1 MKRWNIM
8 KILKS
13 SQKDLSIAG
22 LMSDEQ
28 VRLWI
33 MKDYPT
39 YSLHTMDVDGEELV
53 ETLND
58 AIKQWE
64 DCFDMWLSG
73 NADKFLRIASAIDI
87 EYDPLSNYDKTS
99 SINHAHTGTDTTV
112 NGARGS
118 DTDNKLRP
126 FNATQ
131 YVNTTGAHSSINSAT
146 DTFQHGHN
154 EAITEHTTG
163 NIGVT
168 TSQQMLQSEIDLRL
182 KIQLFRWI
190 IHDLVNDILVDQEVI
205 E

>member
-1 MKRWNIM
+1 M

-33 MKDYPT
+33 MKEYPT
-39 YSLHTMDVDGEELV
+39 YSLLTMDVDGEELV

-58 AIKQWE
+58 AVKQWE

-73 NADKFLRIASAIDI
+73 NADKFLRMASAIDI
-87 EYDPLSNYDKTS
+87 EYEPLSNYDKTS
-99 SINHAHTGTDTTV
+99 TINHAHTGTDTTV
-112 NGARGS
+112 NGARSS
-118 DTDNKLRP
+118 DLDNKLRA

-131 YVNTTGAHSSINSAT
+131 YANTTGSHNSINQVT
-146 DTFQHGHN
+146 DTYQHGHN
-154 EAITEHTTG
+154 EAITEHTNG

-190 IHDLVNDILVDQEVI
+190 MHDLVNDILVDQEVA

>member
-1 MKRWNIM
+1 M
-8 KILKS
+8 KILKN
-13 SQKDLSIAG
+13 SQKDLSVLG

-33 MKDYPT
+33 QKDYPT
-39 YSLHTMDVDGEELV
+39 YSLLTMDADGEELV

-58 AIKQWE
+58 AVHQWE
-64 DCFDMWLSG
+64 DCFDMWLAG
-73 NADKFLRIASAIDI
+73 NGDKFLRMASAIDI
-87 EYDPLSNYDKTS
+87 EYEPLSNYDKTS
-99 SINHAHTGTDTTV
+99 TINHAHTGTDTTI
-112 NGARGS
+112 NGARTS
-118 DTDNKLRP
+118 DTDNKLRA

-131 YVNTTGAHSSINSAT
+131 YANTTGSHNATTQAT

-190 IHDLVNDILVDQEVI
+190 MHDLVNDILVDQEVV